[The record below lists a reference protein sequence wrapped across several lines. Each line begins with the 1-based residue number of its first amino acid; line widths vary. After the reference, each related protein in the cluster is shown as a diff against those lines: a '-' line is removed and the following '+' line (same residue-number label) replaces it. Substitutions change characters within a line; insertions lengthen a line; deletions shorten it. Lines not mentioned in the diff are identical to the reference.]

1 MLKGMH
7 NSRQRIVVDPV
18 DGRIKLAHLG
28 SQDVLKALLHIVER
42 DFVSQALVA
51 LAFQIPRQRK
61 LKAAEAAK
69 AKLAAEA
76 RNGRLG
82 RGGGARE
89 LSRREAWRLGL
100 VLQYIV
106 DNTLLGLAVSLMGTN
121 EGKCA
126 LATIGHGWLLVG
138 MKIGL
143 VL

>member
-1 MLKGMH
+1 MYNCG
-7 NSRQRIVVDPV
+7 QRVVINAV

-28 SQDVLKALLHIVER
+28 SQDVLEALLHIVER
-42 DFVSQALVA
+42 DLVSQALVT

-61 LKAAEAAK
+61 LKAAEATK
-69 AKLAAEA
+69 AQLAAET

-82 RGGGARE
+82 RGGSARE
-89 LSRREAWRLGL
+89 LSGREAWRFGL

-106 DNTLLGLAVSLMGTN
+106 DNALLGLAVSLMGTN

-138 MKIGL
+138 MKI
-143 VL
+143 

>member
-7 NSRQRIVVDPV
+7 NSRQRIVVDSV

-28 SQDVLKALLHIVER
+28 SQDVLEALLHIVER
-42 DFVSQALVA
+42 DLVGQALVA

-61 LKAAEAAK
+61 LKAAEATK
-69 AKLAAEA
+69 AQLAAEA
-76 RNGRLG
+76 RNGRFG
-82 RGGGARE
+82 RGSGARE

-106 DNTLLGLAVSLMGTN
+106 DNALLGLAVSLVGAN

-138 MKIGL
+138 MKI
-143 VL
+143 

>member
-28 SQDVLKALLHIVER
+28 SQDVLEALLHIVER
-42 DFVSQALVA
+42 DLVSQALVA

-61 LKAAEAAK
+61 LKAAEATK

-89 LSRREAWRLGL
+89 LSCREAWRLGL

-106 DNTLLGLAVSLMGTN
+106 DNALLGLAVSLMGTN

-138 MKIGL
+138 MKI
-143 VL
+143 

>member
-28 SQDVLKALLHIVER
+28 SQDVLEALLHIVER
-42 DFVSQALVA
+42 DLVGQALVA

-69 AKLAAEA
+69 PKLAAEA

-82 RGGGARE
+82 RGSGARE
-89 LSRREAWRLGL
+89 LSGREAWSLGL

-106 DNTLLGLAVSLMGTN
+106 DNALLGFAVSLMGAN

-138 MKIGL
+138 MKI
-143 VL
+143 

>member
-1 MLKGMH
+1 MTDSDQ
-7 NSRQRIVVDPV
+7 NDPLALAESV
-18 DGRIKLAHLG
+18 EIAYGRSELDHLLLDSIK
-28 SQDVLKALLHIVER
+28 
-42 DFVSQALVA
+42 
-51 LAFQIPRQRK
+51 AFQIPRQRK
-61 LKAAEAAK
+61 LKAAEATK

-89 LSRREAWRLGL
+89 LSGREAWRLGL

-106 DNTLLGLAVSLMGTN
+106 DNALLGLAVSLMGAN

-138 MKIGL
+138 MKI
-143 VL
+143 

>member
-7 NSRQRIVVDPV
+7 NSRQRIVVDSV
-18 DGRIKLAHLG
+18 DGRINLAHLG
-28 SQDVLKALLHIVER
+28 SQDVLEALLHIVER
-42 DFVSQALVA
+42 DLVGQALVA

-61 LKAAEAAK
+61 LKAAEATK
-69 AKLAAEA
+69 AQLAAEA
-76 RNGRLG
+76 RNGRFG
-82 RGGGARE
+82 RSSGARE

-100 VLQYIV
+100 MLQYIV
-106 DNTLLGLAVSLMGTN
+106 DNALLGLAVSLMGTN

>member
-18 DGRIKLAHLG
+18 DSRIKLAHLG

-69 AKLAAEA
+69 AQLAAKA
-76 RNGRLG
+76 RNRRLG
-82 RGGGARE
+82 RCGG
-89 LSRREAWRLGL
+89 S
-100 VLQYIV
+100 
-106 DNTLLGLAVSLMGTN
+106 
-121 EGKCA
+121 
-126 LATIGHGWLLVG
+126 
-138 MKIGL
+138 
-143 VL
+143 

>member
-7 NSRQRIVVDPV
+7 NSRQRIVVDSV
-18 DGRIKLAHLG
+18 DGRIKLAYLG
-28 SQDVLKALLHIVER
+28 SQDVLEALLHIVER
-42 DFVSQALVA
+42 DLVGQALVA

-69 AKLAAEA
+69 AQLSAEA

-82 RGGGARE
+82 RGGSARE
-89 LSRREAWRLGL
+89 LSGREAWRFGL

-106 DNTLLGLAVSLMGTN
+106 DNALLGLAVSLMGTN

-138 MKIGL
+138 MKI
-143 VL
+143 

>member
-7 NSRQRIVVDPV
+7 NSRQRIVVDSV
-18 DGRIKLAHLG
+18 DGRIKLAYLG
-28 SQDVLKALLHIVER
+28 SQDVLEALLHIVER
-42 DFVSQALVA
+42 DLVGQALVA

-61 LKAAEAAK
+61 LKAAEATK
-69 AKLAAEA
+69 AQLAAEA

-82 RGGGARE
+82 RGSGARE

-106 DNTLLGLAVSLMGTN
+106 DNALLGLAVSLMGTN

-138 MKIGL
+138 MKI
-143 VL
+143 

>member
-18 DGRIKLAHLG
+18 DSRIKLAHLG
-28 SQDVLKALLHIVER
+28 SQDVLEALLHIVER
-42 DFVSQALVA
+42 DLVGQALVA

-69 AKLAAEA
+69 PKLAAET
-76 RNGRLG
+76 RNGRFG
-82 RGGGARE
+82 RGSGARE
-89 LSRREAWRLGL
+89 LSGREAWRLGL

-106 DNTLLGLAVSLMGTN
+106 DNALLGLAVSLMGAN

-138 MKIGL
+138 MKI
-143 VL
+143 

>member
-18 DGRIKLAHLG
+18 DGRIKLAHLS
-28 SQDVLKALLHIVER
+28 SQDVLEALLHIVER
-42 DFVSQALVA
+42 DLVSQALVT

-61 LKAAEAAK
+61 LKAAEATK

-89 LSRREAWRLGL
+89 LSGREAWRLGL

-106 DNTLLGLAVSLMGTN
+106 DNALLGLAVSLMGAN

-138 MKIGL
+138 MKI
-143 VL
+143 

>member
-18 DGRIKLAHLG
+18 DGRIKLAHFG
-28 SQDVLKALLHIVER
+28 SQDVLEALLHVVER
-42 DFVSQALVA
+42 DLVGQALVA

-61 LKAAEAAK
+61 LKAAEATK

-106 DNTLLGLAVSLMGTN
+106 DNALLGLAVSLMGTN

>member
-69 AKLAAEA
+69 AQLAAKA
-76 RNGRLG
+76 RNRRLG
-82 RGGGARE
+82 RCGG
-89 LSRREAWRLGL
+89 S
-100 VLQYIV
+100 
-106 DNTLLGLAVSLMGTN
+106 
-121 EGKCA
+121 
-126 LATIGHGWLLVG
+126 
-138 MKIGL
+138 
-143 VL
+143 